1 MMRRHEGTV
10 GTPVA
15 LGLLSL
21 CVLVPGCFWSSG
33 GGLTRVEEFDRLPFE
48 REVRLLEG
56 ELLHVVGPDETFQS
70 ISGLYGV
77 TSDAIIRRNRL
88 AGPAIEVGLL
98 IAIPLPDR
106 QAASPPSVGGPAARE
121 VVARVSATMGTSH
134 SWPVKGRVIRRYG
147 VSTEVGIFRGID
159 VAAKAGT
166 KVLASRS
173 GLVRYVSSTLPGMGS
188 VIILDHGADHWTL
201 YGHLG
206 KITIPVGTRVKRG
219 QQIGIVGRTGRA
231 ATDCLHFR
239 IYRNGR
245 PVDPIPLLR

>member
-1 MMRRHEGTV
+1 MTIHRKDPV
-10 GTPVA
+10 GSAAA
-15 LGLLSL
+15 LVLLSL
-21 CVLVPGCFWSSG
+21 FVMAPGCFWRGDDSG
-33 GGLTRVEEFDRLPFE
+33 LMKVEEFDRLPRE
-48 REVRLLEG
+48 REVNLLEG

-77 TSDAIIRRNRL
+77 PSDAIIRRNRL
-88 AGPAIEVGLL
+88 AGSAIEVGLL
-98 IAIPLPDR
+98 IAIPAPDR
-106 QAASPPSVGGPAARE
+106 HAVSPSAGGPAARE
-121 VVARVSATMGTSH
+121 VVAHVPATSGTSH
-134 SWPVKGRVIRRYG
+134 AWPVRGRVIRRYG
-147 VSTEVGIFRGID
+147 TSTEVGIFRGID

-188 VIILDHGADHWTL
+188 VVILDHGGDHWTF

-206 KITIPVGTRVKRG
+206 KITVQAGTRVQRG
-219 QQIGIVGRTGRA
+219 QAIGTVGRTGRA

-245 PVDPIPLLR
+245 PVDPIPLLK